1 MRRLALASMIGTTL
15 EWYDFAL
22 YNAMAALI
30 FNRVFFPS
38 FSPLAGT
45 LMAFS
50 TYAVGYFARPIGGT
64 IFGRLGD
71 RLGRRDVLTL
81 TLTIMGA
88 TTFLMSLLPGYA
100 TIGVASP
107 LLLVTL
113 RFIQGV
119 ALGGEWAGAVLLS
132 AEHGAHANR
141 GLNGSWAQVG
151 PSAGTLLA
159 TAGIGLTTWCF
170 TDSDFV
176 SWGWRVP
183 FVVSAVLVVFGLWLR
198 RSVPETP
205 DFAKLKA
212 GNETAQFPIT
222 EVFTSHKRAL
232 LIACMSK
239 FGPDVIYNLNVT
251 FSLTYATQ
259 ILHLG
264 RTAALIAV
272 WIGAALNAVAVPYF
286 GALSDRLGRRAVYG
300 AGIAAAALWTF
311 SFFPLLN
318 SGWQSALVIGVA
330 VGLICHA
337 AMFGPQAAFITEQF
351 PTRVRYTGASLAVT
365 LAGLLSGSTPVILLT
380 LLTTFHS
387 PIPLSLYATALLV
400 LSGASLIL
408 GRRKPG

>member
-1 MRRLALASMIGTTL
+1 
-15 EWYDFAL
+15 
-22 YNAMAALI
+22 
-30 FNRVFFPS
+30 
-38 FSPLAGT
+38 
-45 LMAFS
+45 
-50 TYAVGYFARPIGGT
+50 
-64 IFGRLGD
+64 
-71 RLGRRDVLTL
+71 
-81 TLTIMGA
+81 
-88 TTFLMSLLPGYA
+88 
-100 TIGVASP
+100 
-107 LLLVTL
+107 
-113 RFIQGV
+113 
-119 ALGGEWAGAVLLS
+119 
-132 AEHGAHANR
+132 
-141 GLNGSWAQVG
+141 
-151 PSAGTLLA
+151 
-159 TAGIGLTTWCF
+159 
-170 TDSDFV
+170 
-176 SWGWRVP
+176 
-183 FVVSAVLVVFGLWLR
+183 VLVVFGLWLR

-330 VGLICHA
+330 VGMICHA